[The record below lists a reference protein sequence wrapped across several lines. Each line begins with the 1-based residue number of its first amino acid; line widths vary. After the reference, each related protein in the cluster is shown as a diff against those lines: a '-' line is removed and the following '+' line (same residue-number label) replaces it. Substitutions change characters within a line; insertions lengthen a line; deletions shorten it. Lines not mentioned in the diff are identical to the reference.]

1 MFPPGS
7 FPANLHLE
15 IKTAPTRV
23 IFDDLYDDRLDLGV
37 VTEVAA
43 DRVPSGLIGIPLFEL
58 DMALIMHPSHKLA
71 AKKGAIDIA
80 LLMEEPI
87 IMNELSIGYG
97 QIVSAMFNDLGMRP
111 RIRAIVDN
119 VETIKVMVQ
128 TGAGVAVIPAGA
140 AEMEVTL
147 GLLTARPIS
156 PARRIIINAYRSRQA
171 LSRRKEGLI
180 QQIIE
185 PSLERRTGAEP
196 AVR

>member
-1 MFPPGS
+1 
-7 FPANLHLE
+7 
-15 IKTAPTRV
+15 
-23 IFDDLYDDRLDLGV
+23 
-37 VTEVAA
+37 
-43 DRVPSGLIGIPLFEL
+43 
-58 DMALIMHPSHKLA
+58 
-71 AKKGAIDIA
+71 
-80 LLMEEPI
+80 
-87 IMNELSIGYG
+87 
-97 QIVSAMFNDLGMRP
+97 MFNDLGMRP